1 MAITINAQFNK
12 FVQFA
17 QQQPNAATSTA
28 IARVT
33 GNEDALAGRSI
44 SASTTDHVRGLLN
57 WGGRSGTDA
66 EKNNET
72 RRLFR
77 EAVAAM
83 FGGEANIPK
92 TVKDVMKLEDYGTA
106 ENPSGKPL
114 TARRIMAVKAEVDRI
129 IAVHAA
135 FNNDIGDKLFRC
147 NFNELPQEFQ
157 AGLAET
163 VDRLRNVFGEAAV
176 PTPSVISDILNIRF
190 VKNTFENLRDAA
202 TAQGRDLTAQEIT
215 AAYGGAAFERLA
227 TNAVGLA
234 ILPKIKA
241 RHPDYQNT
249 ELSVGSQFM
258 ARQPG
263 LQAEINLCKTPDEI
277 AAVLRNREA
286 AINTF
291 VDIAVRSDAA
301 CKTVKDKAVAKLA
314 TRLGLDE
321 RLVEAHVSTRGLS
334 GDAQN
339 LVSAIVNGKA
349 PGCTEPGYDVEAAF
363 DALVDEFVQ
372 KRVDACNAIDQ
383 LDLAE
388 GVKNRWKAEFLA
400 HADMPRLTPAQL
412 FEVAQSIDVNK
423 FKTAF
428 GKDLPLPIAAAM
440 LNNITNKIIAD
451 CGRVTGNPRVL
462 ANASVEAMSLYSML
476 IVAVEAKDPSVA
488 AAIQKAGKFL
498 TSAVAHCEAN
508 ARNDQTFANA
518 AVFVQ
523 ALQSRGG
530 TVKKVPV
537 TDQAKFLAVV
547 GKTVD
552 SALAE
557 HGVTDPHVCQ
567 GVKNRILERAENVV
581 ARATGLKGLSDFL
594 ATVKAG
600 IAAIPAKQK
609 EMVAKYSAGL
619 PQETVPFLARLAAM
633 LDWSEKA
640 AAASEN
646 IVKNYVE
653 DMKTWRNVAPGSP
666 DAKGLEEV
674 FQRRMDGY
682 LKYAI
687 TQEKNF
693 NKEKHPGLCQ
703 DFLNDLGRSAA
714 YTVNGTKLAG
724 ANLQDR
730 LVHFMNSIKD
740 PKKRK
745 AVSMAVNQQI
755 WGDFTTSIA
764 NRVPLVGWKE
774 GMKDE
779 SSTDIPGIEKFAS
792 RDVMKT
798 GDQLFGAGPM
808 TFDLVVSPDE
818 STVTVHATCN
828 YQVHADVSLKDAS
841 VGICKVTQDFVIDL
855 TGEEPAIRDF
865 KIGQTFE

>member
-1 MAITINAQFNK
+1 M
-12 FVQFA
+12 
-17 QQQPNAATSTA
+17 
-28 IARVT
+28 
-33 GNEDALAGRSI
+33 
-44 SASTTDHVRGLLN
+44 
-57 WGGRSGTDA
+57 
-66 EKNNET
+66 
-72 RRLFR
+72 
-77 EAVAAM
+77 
-83 FGGEANIPK
+83 
-92 TVKDVMKLEDYGTA
+92 
-106 ENPSGKPL
+106 
-114 TARRIMAVKAEVDRI
+114 
-129 IAVHAA
+129 
-135 FNNDIGDKLFRC
+135 
-147 NFNELPQEFQ
+147 
-157 AGLAET
+157 
-163 VDRLRNVFGEAAV
+163 
-176 PTPSVISDILNIRF
+176 
-190 VKNTFENLRDAA
+190 
-202 TAQGRDLTAQEIT
+202 
-215 AAYGGAAFERLA
+215 
-227 TNAVGLA
+227 
-234 ILPKIKA
+234 
-241 RHPDYQNT
+241 
-249 ELSVGSQFM
+249 
-258 ARQPG
+258 
-263 LQAEINLCKTPDEI
+263 
-277 AAVLRNREA
+277 
-286 AINTF
+286 
-291 VDIAVRSDAA
+291 
-301 CKTVKDKAVAKLA
+301 
-314 TRLGLDE
+314 
-321 RLVEAHVSTRGLS
+321 
-334 GDAQN
+334 
-339 LVSAIVNGKA
+339 
-349 PGCTEPGYDVEAAF
+349 
-363 DALVDEFVQ
+363 
-372 KRVDACNAIDQ
+372 
-383 LDLAE
+383 
-388 GVKNRWKAEFLA
+388 
-400 HADMPRLTPAQL
+400 
-412 FEVAQSIDVNK
+412 
-423 FKTAF
+423 
-428 GKDLPLPIAAAM
+428 
-440 LNNITNKIIAD
+440 
-451 CGRVTGNPRVL
+451 
-462 ANASVEAMSLYSML
+462 
-476 IVAVEAKDPSVA
+476 
-488 AAIQKAGKFL
+488 
-498 TSAVAHCEAN
+498 
-508 ARNDQTFANA
+508 
-518 AVFVQ
+518 Q

-537 TDQAKFLAVV
+537 TDQVKFLAVV

-557 HGVTDPHVCQ
+557 HGVTDPQVCQ

-714 YTVNGTKLAG
+714 YTVNGTKLTG
-724 ANLQDR
+724 AKLQDR